1 MEHAGD
7 QSETSGSAEA
17 GGPDLLTEPD
27 LHTEPDL
34 LTEYAALSQ
43 QFRRQRRLLLL
54 AGTVAV
60 LAVAGLVA
68 SHWVKSPAQIAA
80 DSAPPAPS
88 LITASV
94 SHGILRN
101 TVVFRGTFTHGRT
114 LSSTPAAEVAP
125 SGTGPPAQSL
135 VVTAV
140 RGRVGERV
148 LPGEVLVEVSDRP
161 LFVLAG
167 AVPAF
172 RDMAQGDSG
181 QDIAELQAA
190 LSGLGY
196 SLGSDRTGIFGAGTA
211 DAVRRFYATIGFD
224 VPLATSAGSGA
235 RVGRTSPSVEVPM
248 SEVMFVPS
256 FPATLTAIPSHVG
269 EQVTSPL
276 ISVALGQP
284 ELIGHLD
291 PTVTGA
297 VRPGM
302 RVHVLSDTT
311 GRRAIGVVVSVGQ
324 VVTTGLGNT
333 TPYLPVRIRPIRSW
347 ASSWAGQD
355 VRLTVTARVTSGPVL
370 AVPEAAIFSS
380 ANGATYVTVTGRA
393 GKTRRVRVRAG
404 VSAGGLVAV
413 VPVGGGLKAGDQVVV
428 GG

>member
-1 MEHAGD
+1 LALKEHGGD
-7 QSETSGSAEA
+7 QSDTSGSAEA
-17 GGPDLLTEPD
+17 GGPGP
-27 LHTEPDL
+27 P
-34 LTEYAALSQ
+34 TEYAALSQ
-43 QFRRQRRLLLL
+43 QLRRQRRLLLL

-68 SHWVKSPAQIAA
+68 SHWVKSPAQVAA
-80 DSAPPAPS
+80 DSAPPAPT

-94 SHGILRN
+94 SHEILQN

-114 LSSTPAAEVAP
+114 LRFTPAAEVAP
-125 SGTGPPAQSL
+125 SGSGPPAQSL
-135 VVTAV
+135 VVSAV

-167 AVPAF
+167 KVPAF

-196 SLGSDRTGIFGAGTA
+196 GLGSDRAGIFGAGTA
-211 DAVRRFYATIGFD
+211 EAVRRFYATIGFD
-224 VPLATSAGSGA
+224 VPRATSAGSGSPSA
-235 RVGRTSPSVEVPM
+235 QSGSSVRSGRTSRLVEVPM

-256 FPATLTAIPSHVG
+256 FPASLTAIPSHVG

-297 VRPGM
+297 VRRGM
-302 RVHVLSDTT
+302 RVQVLSDTT
-311 GRRAIGVVVSVGQ
+311 GRRATGVVVSVGQ
-324 VVTTGLGNT
+324 VVTTGLGNA
-333 TPYLPVRIRPIRSW
+333 TPYLPVRIRPIRPW

-380 ANGATYVTVTGRA
+380 ATGATYVTVTGR
-393 GKTRRVRVRAG
+393 GGTTRRVRVRAG
-404 VSAGGLVAV
+404 VSAGGLVEV
-413 VPVGGGLKAGDQVVV
+413 VPVGGSVKAGDRVVV